1 LAENKTKKTEASVD
15 DFLNSIEND
24 SRREDAEVVGAMME
38 RVTGEPPKMWGSSIV
53 GYGDVHLTYESGREV
68 DVPKV
73 AFSPRKAALVLYI
86 ESAFAGRA
94 DLLAKLGDHT
104 T

>member
-1 LAENKTKKTEASVD
+1 LAENKTKKNDDSVI
-15 DFLNSIEND
+15 DFLNSIDHD

-38 RVTGEPPKMWGSSIV
+38 RVTGESPKMWGTSIV

-86 ESAFAGRA
+86 ESVFAGRA
-94 DLLAKLGDHT
+94 
-104 T
+104 